1 MLLYNQNTEDEG
13 CDFKVDLNTEK
24 FLISF
29 FGFYPNSMSKDFNVF
44 LEELGVQKLIDI
56 YEDKIDFNKLE
67 FNGNNAFKAYNVY
80 DRRTFDLALIL
91 TNVFNSK
98 SEATEWFNQKVK
110 DSEYIKKSEI
120 EEIEVIDAEKFFGF
134 IKKEL
139 EYESK
144 IETIDEEFNKKMI
157 EMKIQMLQDFA
168 HDKDYSRIIK
178 NKFKDLKRNLT

>member
-1 MLLYNQNTEDEG
+1 MLLYNQNTEEEG

-29 FGFYPNSMSKDFNVF
+29 FGFYPHSMSKDYNVF
-44 LEELGVQKLIDI
+44 LKELGIKKFIYIYENKIDI
-56 YEDKIDFNKLE
+56 NDFE
-67 FNGNNAFKAYNVY
+67 FNGTDSFVAYDVC

-91 TNVFNSK
+91 TKVFNSK
-98 SEATEWFNQKVK
+98 DEATEWFNQKVK
-110 DSEYIKKSEI
+110 DSEYIKKSEV
-120 EEIEVIDAEKFFGF
+120 EEIEVIDAKKFLRF

-144 IETIDEEFNKKMI
+144 IKTIDKEFNKKMI
-157 EMKIQMLQDFA
+157 EMKIQMLQDFS